1 MKMSY
6 TLENKTN
13 GEDLVMLYVK
23 TRDHMA
29 KDQAIRAFLPLVKY
43 IAARINF
50 VENGVMRREDI
61 YQYGIVGLLESLER
75 YQPEIGVSFK
85 SFAYKRIHGEIIDA
99 IRREGIL
106 NRDQMKSVI
115 QLASAEDKLRASL
128 SREPTQFEVCDEIGI
143 SENKYFK
150 IQNLRSLSSSVSLNE
165 NIFLG
170 ENHSVLREEMIADIA
185 QEPPDL
191 ILESESL
198 KEELKR
204 IIQELPERQR
214 LILALYFYEDLILY
228 DIGQVLRISES
239 RVSQILKKTLSEIKK
254 KLS

>member
-1 MKMSY
+1 MSY
-6 TLENKTN
+6 TLENKSN
-13 GEDLVMLYVK
+13 GEDLVRLYVK
-23 TRDHMA
+23 TRDHKA
-29 KDQAIRAFLPLVKY
+29 KDHAIRAFLPLVKY
-43 IAARINF
+43 IAGRINF

-99 IRREGIL
+99 IRKEGIL

-128 SREPTQFEVCDEIGI
+128 GREPTQFEICDEIGI
-143 SENKYFK
+143 SEDRYFK
-150 IQNLRSLSSSVSLNE
+150 IQKLSALSSSVSLDE
-165 NIFLG
+165 NIYLG
-170 ENHSVLREEMIADIA
+170 ENHSVLRNEMITDVA

-191 ILESESL
+191 ILEKESL

-214 LILALYFYEDLILY
+214 LILALYFYEDLILF
-228 DIGQVLRISES
+228 DIGQVLGISES